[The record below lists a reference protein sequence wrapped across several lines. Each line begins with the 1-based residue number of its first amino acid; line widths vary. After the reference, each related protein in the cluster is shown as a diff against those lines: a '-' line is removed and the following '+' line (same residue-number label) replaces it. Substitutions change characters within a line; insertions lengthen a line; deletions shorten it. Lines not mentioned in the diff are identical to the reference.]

1 MISLVGCSKNQ
12 SNISME
18 VRKRKQKRQLIWKGQ
33 GMRYSNFYWNVW
45 CVYVIVFVLFVLCE
59 KRGGGVDGLSISTFN
74 LLAPIHRTYC
84 QETKERESE
93 REEWWVPRCTALAHH
108 IGTDEVLKTSDIVLL
123 QEWWFHPKFVSL
135 FTNLLQHQFDIYTEY
150 RHYPT
155 REDGMAILVNK
166 HGSLQAIQSHVIP
179 TGPTRIGQLLECI
192 EKESNTQKRRKVHVA
207 NVHLS
212 FPSHSDARINE
223 RRQAYEMHLI
233 VRAMKQCLSPTS
245 TSEEED
251 VLEIIGGDFN
261 SNSQGL
267 AAQILEQKYQ
277 FINAASAS
285 AIQSY
290 TSGSGG
296 QVQLGIT
303 HQTHC
308 GTHVSVDHI
317 FCKSP
322 QTRKQKQNLFGTQ
335 WGYLDSKGTC
345 ITRCQRGSTYWF
357 QNTTNTTTK
366 TDNTTMMMISD
377 HLPVTVDIHWPI
389 QSKNHH
395 SNTDKND
402 TTDGDLNFF
411 PSPPNNYTI
420 WDENDSMFLY

>member
-1 MISLVGCSKNQ
+1 MSHLHPYYYFW
-12 SNISME
+12 NIM
-18 VRKRKQKRQLIWKGQ
+18 W
-33 GMRYSNFYWNVW
+33 
-45 CVYVIVFVLFVLCE
+45 VFVVVVVVVFC
-59 KRGGGVDGLSISTFN
+59 RSRVDGLSISTFN
-74 LLAPIHRTYC
+74 LLAPIHRTFVK
-84 QETKERESE
+84 ETNERESE
-93 REEWWVPRCTALAHH
+93 REEWWVPRCTALANH
-108 IGTDEVLKTSDIVLL
+108 IMTDESLKTSDVVLL
-123 QEWWFHPKFVSL
+123 QEWWFHPKFVQL
-135 FTNLLQHQFDIYTEY
+135 FTNRIQSQFDIYTEY
-150 RHYPT
+150 RPT

-192 EKESNTQKRRKVHVA
+192 EKQHPTTKRRRVHVA
-207 NVHLS
+207 NVHFS
-212 FPSHSDARINE
+212 FPSHDDTRINE
-223 RRQAYEMHLI
+223 RRQAYEMHL
-233 VRAMKQCLSPTS
+233 VMRAMQRLCK
-245 TSEEED
+245 EE
-251 VLEIIGGDFN
+251 VLEIVGGDFN

-267 AAQILEQKYQ
+267 AAQILENKYQ

-322 QTRKQKQNLFGTQ
+322 QQHNKKRNLFGTQ

-357 QNTTNTTTK
+357 QNTTTTT
-366 TDNTTMMMISD
+366 TNDNTTMMISD

-389 QSKNHH
+389 QKNND
-395 SNTDKND
+395 NTT
-402 TTDGDLNFF
+402 TTDGDLSFF

-420 WDENDSMFLY
+420 WNEDDSMFLY